1 MLGKDYADQDCALAR
16 ALEVV
21 GERWTLLIM
30 RDAFYGVRRFSDF
43 AAHLDI
49 PRAVLADRLRGLVDN
64 GLLTRRADA
73 ERPGRDVY
81 ELTDIG
87 RELWPA
93 LHALMRWGL
102 RFHAAPD
109 RTRRF
114 RHAAC
119 GTDLDERGGCPRCG
133 IAPPPEDVVTAT
145 VTTKPSRTDPVS
157 AALHPPR
164 HLLDPLVLGS
174 PPTATGRL
182 PRDAP
187 RDGRDGRDLGSPPND
202 VR

>member
-16 ALEVV
+16 ALEVI
-21 GERWTLLIM
+21 GERWTLLIV

-64 GLLTRRADA
+64 GLLTRRADPD
-73 ERPGRDVY
+73 RSGRDVY

-93 LHALMRWGL
+93 LHALIRWGT
-102 RFHAAPD
+102 RFHAAPQ

-114 RHAAC
+114 LHAAC
-119 GTDLDERGGCPRCG
+119 DTRLDERGGCPRCG
-133 IAPPPEDVVTAT
+133 VAPEPEDIVTAG
-145 VTTKPSRTDPVS
+145 VGAKPTRTDAVS
-157 AALHPPR
+157 IALQPRR
-164 HLLDPLVLGS
+164 HLLQPLLLGS
-174 PPTATGRL
+174 TVAHDRPPG
-182 PRDAP
+182 D
-187 RDGRDGRDLGSPPND
+187 DQD
-202 VR
+202 